1 MSILRFVRVFV
12 ALLSSIHTA
21 TALTDDTFISHAL
34 AIHGAPKYAS
44 DFSHFDYTDPRALKG
59 GTVRFSAIG
68 TFDTLNPFILK
79 GVSAA
84 GLSGLFDTLTYHSDD
99 EAFSE
104 YGLLAESIELS
115 ADRSWVSYTLRAEA
129 RFHDGTP
136 VTAEDVIFSMNTLK
150 THGHPF
156 YRAYYASVEK
166 AQQVGE
172 RSVKFSFSPGSNREL
187 PLIIGQMPVLSK
199 AYWSSRNFE
208 KTTLEPP
215 LGSGPYRIESVD
227 PGRSITYRRDPD
239 YWGAQL
245 PVNVGRDNFDII
257 RFDYYRDGTVAL
269 EAFKAGEYDFR
280 QENVSKNWATAYD
293 SPALR
298 QGLYKMEN
306 IAHQQPTGMQGFV
319 FNTRREIFQD
329 RRVRE
334 ALDYA
339 FDFEWTNKNLFYG
352 AYTRTRSYFSNSE
365 LASRGLP
372 GDAELRILEPYR
384 KRLPEEVF
392 TKVYRPPV
400 TDGSGKLRSNLRQ
413 ALRLLKQA
421 GWQVQG
427 GKLVNLKTGQPF
439 RFELLLVSPSFER
452 VALPF
457 KRNLERLGIEMNV
470 RTVDTAQYER
480 RIENFDFDMIVM
492 AQGQSLSPGN
502 EQRNFWTSTK
512 ASIPGSRNLAGI
524 LDPVVDELV
533 ELLIAAPDRQ
543 SLIERTHAL
552 DRVLL
557 WGHYVIPHWHL
568 QQFRVAYWDKFD
580 RPETVPKYDLGLD
593 TWWVDPAK
601 EAALDRGR
609 GKSTGSEAQRKPR

>member
-1 MSILRFVRVFV
+1 MSIPRIVLALV
-12 ALLSSIHTA
+12 ALLASIHAA
-21 TALTDDTFISHAL
+21 TALGQNTFVSHAL
-34 AIHGAPKYAS
+34 AMHGQPKYAS
-44 DFSHFDYTDPRALKG
+44 DFSHFEYVNPRAHKG

-68 TFDTLNPFILK
+68 TYDSLNPFILK

-104 YGLLAESIELS
+104 YGLLAESIELPE
-115 ADRSWVSYTLRAEA
+115 DRSWVTYTLRAKA
-129 RFHDGTP
+129 RFHDGSP
-136 VTAEDVIFSMNTLK
+136 VTVEDVIFSLNTLK
-150 THGHPF
+150 TRGHPF
-156 YRAYYASVEK
+156 YRAYYANVEK
-166 AQQVGE
+166 AQRMGE
-172 RSVKFSFSPGSNREL
+172 RSVRFSFSPGSNREL
-187 PLIIGQMPVLSK
+187 ALIIGQMPVLSK
-199 AYWSSRNFE
+199 AYWASRDFE

-215 LGSGPYRIESVD
+215 LGSGPYKVEAID
-227 PGRSITYRRDPD
+227 PGRSITYRRDPN
-239 YWGAQL
+239 YWGATL
-245 PVNVGRDNFDII
+245 PVNVGRDNFGII

-269 EAFKAGEYDFR
+269 EAFKAGEYDIR
-280 QENVSKNWATAYD
+280 QESVAKNWATAYD
-293 SPALR
+293 SPAL
-298 QGLYKMEN
+298 QKGWYKKEN

-334 ALDYA
+334 ALAYA

-372 GDAELRILEPYR
+372 DKAEFKILEPYR
-384 KRLPEEVF
+384 GRIPEQVF
-392 TKVYRPPV
+392 SKVYQPPV
-400 TDGSGKLRSNLRQ
+400 TDGSGNLRTNLRQ

-421 GWQVQG
+421 GWQVKG
-427 GKLVNLKTGQPF
+427 GKLVNHKTGQPF

-457 KRNLERLGIEMNV
+457 KRNLKRIGIEMNV

-480 RIENFDFDMIVM
+480 RVENFDFDMIVM
-492 AQGQSLSPGN
+492 TQGQSLSPGN
-502 EQRNFWTSTK
+502 EQRNFWTSAK
-512 ASIPGSRNLAGI
+512 AGIPGSRNLAGI
-524 LDPVVDELV
+524 KDPVVDDMV

-543 SLIERTHAL
+543 SLIERTRAL

-580 RPETVPKYDLGLD
+580 RPQIAPKYDLGLD

-601 EAALDRGR
+601 EAALDKRR
-609 GKSTGSEAQRKPR
+609 GKSAASEAQK